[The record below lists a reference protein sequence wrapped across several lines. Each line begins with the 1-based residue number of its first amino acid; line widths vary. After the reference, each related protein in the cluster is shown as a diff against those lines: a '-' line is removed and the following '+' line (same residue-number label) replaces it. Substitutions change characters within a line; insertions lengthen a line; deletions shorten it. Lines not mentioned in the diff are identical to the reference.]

1 MYTGKIWLVTELC
14 TGGDLSTRKLN
25 EHSAKNV
32 IEQILRALVYLHRL
46 GVVHRDLKLENV
58 LYESSA
64 KDASIRLIDFG
75 LSRAFDRTSVLND
88 YSRTPYTMT
97 PEAVEGKNMEDLHT
111 DKADMWAVG
120 VIAFVLLSGN
130 FPFVKNTAD
139 LKDKSKLEILKQVRA
154 NELEYFH
161 LGVGTYSSFCKYI
174 FLHSGEF
181 AFRCD
186 LERTRYY
193 IASERICNRMLA
205 EGSRKKMVRK
215 AGIGESTGRSD
226 RHVMLILM

>member
-1 MYTGKIWLVTELC
+1 MVHFIMHLIHPSGKIWLVTELC

-58 LYESSA
+58 LYENHA

-75 LSRAFDRTSVLND
+75 LSRTFDRTSVLND

-97 PEAVEGKNMEDLHT
+97 PEAAAGNDSVAAS
-111 DKADMWAVG
+111 ADVWALG
-120 VIAFVLLSGN
+120 VIAWVLLSGE

-139 LKDKSKLEILKQVRA
+139 LKDKDKMEALKKVRVLGSCFESIAIA
-154 NELEYFH
+154 NYH
-161 LGVGTYSSFCKYI
+161 
-174 FLHSGEF
+174 
-181 AFRCD
+181 
-186 LERTRYY
+186 
-193 IASERICNRMLA
+193 
-205 EGSRKKMVRK
+205 
-215 AGIGESTGRSD
+215 
-226 RHVMLILM
+226 

>member
-1 MYTGKIWLVTELC
+1 M
-14 TGGDLSTRKLN
+14 
-25 EHSAKNV
+25 
-32 IEQILRALVYLHRL
+32 
-46 GVVHRDLKLENV
+46 VHRDLKLENV

-139 LKDKSKLEILKQVRA
+139 LKDKSKLEILKQV
-154 NELEYFH
+154 
-161 LGVGTYSSFCKYI
+161 
-174 FLHSGEF
+174 
-181 AFRCD
+181 
-186 LERTRYY
+186 
-193 IASERICNRMLA
+193 
-205 EGSRKKMVRK
+205 
-215 AGIGESTGRSD
+215 
-226 RHVMLILM
+226 